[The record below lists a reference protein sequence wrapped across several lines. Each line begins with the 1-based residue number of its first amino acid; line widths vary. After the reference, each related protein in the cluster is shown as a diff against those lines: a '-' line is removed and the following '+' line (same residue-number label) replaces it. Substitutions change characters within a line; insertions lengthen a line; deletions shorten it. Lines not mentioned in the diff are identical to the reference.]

1 MAEDEQQLPE
11 QVAGGQGG
19 SRAGPIV
26 QQQSG
31 DPEDCELNKQPG
43 TDATLDSKISELKRK
58 RAEMMKDK
66 RNICKELRNQK
77 KRRKRLKVKAAQL
90 SKEDLF
96 DIMRMKKPQED
107 NKTTTTEEEP
117 DEEQV
122 RMLL

>member
-1 MAEDEQQLPE
+1 
-11 QVAGGQGG
+11 
-19 SRAGPIV
+19 
-26 QQQSG
+26 
-31 DPEDCELNKQPG
+31 
-43 TDATLDSKISELKRK
+43 
-58 RAEMMKDK
+58 MMKDK

-122 RMLL
+122 KILL